1 MSQMRTETRLAHA
14 GRLKLRVGGLILFVL
29 MLFTWG
35 LAQRAV
41 AQDEDDRA
49 GLVVQFGDGSVYT
62 ACVDLGD
69 DGQSTGEE
77 LLRDSGLPVI
87 IDYSSGYGDGIVCKV
102 AAEGCDFP
110 AEKCFCQCTMRPG
123 DPCVYWIYFHQ
134 VADEWRY
141 SNQGLKSH
149 AVRAGDVEGWVWGA
163 GSSQG
168 GVLPSPIT
176 FDEICGVSEELMEPP
191 SEPEA
196 ASPVPPSELE
206 DTPIADS
213 PAAPSTG
220 TVASTSAAAP
230 TPLVSVSVA
239 SSATSTLEVV
249 VSQEP
254 QATAQVAMR
263 AEDGS
268 TGASIP
274 QPSPTSSIRITEQ
287 DSQSIT
293 SYFVFGLLVVV
304 LAGGLAYL
312 RTR

>member
-1 MSQMRTETRLAHA
+1 MRTEVRLAHA
-14 GRLKLRVGGLILFVL
+14 MRLALRVSGLILFVS
-29 MLFTWG
+29 MLCAWA

-41 AQDEDDRA
+41 AQDEHNQA

-102 AAEGCDFP
+102 ADEGCDFP

-176 FDEICGVSEELMEPP
+176 FDEICGVSEELMGPP
-191 SEPEA
+191 SEPEV
-196 ASPVPPSELE
+196 ASPVPSSGLV
-206 DTPIADS
+206 DTPVADS
-213 PAAPSTG
+213 PAAPSTRA
-220 TVASTSAAAP
+220 VASTSVAVP
-230 TPLVSVSVA
+230 TSPVSTPVA
-239 SSATSTLEVV
+239 SSATSTLDVS
-249 VSQEP
+249 VSQVP

-268 TGASIP
+268 TSASIL
-274 QPSPTSSIRITEQ
+274 QPSPTSSIRISEQ

>member
-1 MSQMRTETRLAHA
+1 MRTETRLAQA
-14 GRLKLRVGGLILFVL
+14 ARPVLRASGLILFAL
-29 MLFTWG
+29 MLCAWG
-35 LAQRAV
+35 LVQRAV
-41 AQDEDDRA
+41 AQDEDNRA

-77 LLRDSGLPVI
+77 MLRDSGLPVI

-102 AAEGCDFP
+102 ADEGCDFP

-123 DPCVYWIYFHQ
+123 DPCIYWIYFHQ

-149 AVRAGDVEGWVWGA
+149 AVKAGDVEAWVWGA

-168 GVLPSPIT
+168 GVLPSPIA
-176 FDEICGVSEELMEPP
+176 FDEICSVSEESMEPT

-196 ASPVPPSELE
+196 AAPDSPSGPL
-206 DTPIADS
+206 DTPMADLPPTPLTRS
-213 PAAPSTG
+213 
-220 TVASTSAAAP
+220 VASTSVAAP
-230 TPLVSVSVA
+230 TSLVSA
-239 SSATSTLEVV
+239 SGALSATPTMDAVV
-249 VSQEP
+249 APAP
-254 QATAQVAMR
+254 QVTARVAMR

-268 TGASIP
+268 TGASIV
-274 QPSPTSSIRITEQ
+274 QPSPTSPIQVSDQ
-287 DSQSIT
+287 DSQSKT